1 VTTTSVELTVITVTY
16 RDPAG
21 LRATLASLGPLARS
35 PIAWEH
41 IVVDSSPEET
51 KPALAVLAEQ
61 GWPLRHI
68 ETPPQG
74 VYAAMNAGILNA
86 RGACVWFLNGG
97 DLLKDVAVLQLALDL
112 LRADPEAAM
121 ALASAEIMRDG
132 AFQYVHRHSRNEAL
146 NLVGMNRVCHQAV
159 VYRREELERFGPY
172 STDLKI
178 AADYELH
185 LKAYLAGARALF
197 VDGNLASYDRGGRS
211 DDYRAA
217 FAEFERVQ
225 ERLASSTPLWLR
237 AANGVFRPLERS
249 RVAAMKLL
257 VKSPLGS
264 ALRKAWAWSRRR
276 MHAL

>member
-1 VTTTSVELTVITVTY
+1 
-16 RDPAG
+16 
-21 LRATLASLGPLARS
+21 LRATLASLEPLARS

-41 IVVDSSPEET
+41 VVVDSSPGDT
-51 KPALAVLAEQ
+51 KPALEGLTAR
-61 GWPLRHI
+61 GWPLQYF

-74 VYAAMNAGILNA
+74 VYAAMNVGLNRA

-97 DLLKDVAVLQLALDL
+97 DLLKDVAVLQLAIDL
-112 LRADPEAAM
+112 LRADAASAM
-121 ALASAEIMRDG
+121 AVASAEIMRDG
-132 AFQYVHRHSRNEAL
+132 AFQYVHQHSRNEAL

-159 VYRREELERFGPY
+159 VYRREELARFAPY

-185 LKAYLAGARALF
+185 LKAYLAGARSLF

-217 FAEFERVQ
+217 FAEFELVHR
-225 ERLASSTPLWLR
+225 RLASQTPLWFR
-237 AANGVFRPLERS
+237 AANGVLRPLERT
-249 RVAAMKLL
+249 RVATMKLL

-264 ALRKAWAWSRRR
+264 VLRKAWTWSRRR